1 MVNYIKR
8 GNGMKKKILT
18 MLVLMAVLL
27 PSLFLFASCN
37 KTDSAPTVSSIT
49 LVRSTGEEVSM
60 FEYTYGAVTNPL
72 SDIYLKATYSDD
84 STKMLDLTDSG
95 IKMTYIYKTMNGSD
109 EEAVELPALP
119 DDNEYQAGVYEIT
132 ISYSQQQIVVSIC
145 VYAAGAGGN
154 FALTFNNQQKTR
166 SWDYANNP
174 ELESFINELTVV
186 GKTTYT
192 PTNEDLYYLT
202 LEEWQGLQQEC
213 GASNVGKYSL
223 PNTTEAQELLNEA
236 EKEMLY
242 STLILPGEY
251 VLVARVPAEGNYS
264 EQFTVRGVGLNITK
278 TVLTETSNAI
288 GRVILL
294 SYTTV
299 DELTN
304 GLQASLRNGGDY
316 ISNSE
321 SLCIEDAQGNTYNV
335 FNFALGNTW
344 VNLPNVVHYTNAHLQ
359 TYQRSCVPSGD
370 YISKTNADVY
380 ADSYSVEG
388 FDFSQLTVKV
398 QLDITPVTLFVD
410 IAKTT
415 TCSVHEYL
423 GHMQEYTA
431 QLYAPNAPEA
441 SLVQNL
447 CTFSYTLNGKPVTY
461 PTMAVSSSTRP
472 YASAY
477 MCIEEQSLAIGEY
490 QMSIASAYPYA
501 VVISGSNVASTITIN
516 PSTIVIDEDSYIP
529 QNTFTPSAE
538 GNVTIKIPLKWKGTL
553 YSDLLTDASVIN
565 AESLQLSMAPESA
578 VTLENAPF
586 TVGTE
591 KNGQVYIQC
600 TAKVTAMPGASGTA
614 TFTISGT
621 ANGAFYNTT
630 IQTEATA
637 TVSKYTLQDADY
649 VSTTQGEPLK
659 GVTSNKITL
668 TQTSGAQFKFEDY
681 IQISTLT
688 NAYGTWKI
696 CAYDGVDTPGEEID
710 VSTLIDAPKDNR
722 NYFLVFES
730 NNEMYCE
737 SVTLRLTVYVST
749 IEA

>member
-27 PSLFLFASCN
+27 PSLFLFASCD

-49 LVRSTGEEVSM
+49 LVRATGEEVYM
-60 FEYTYGAVTNPL
+60 FEYTYGSVIEPL
-72 SDIYLKATYSDD
+72 NGISLKVTYSDT
-84 STKMLDLTDSG
+84 STKTLALTDSG
-95 IKMTYIYKTMNGSD
+95 IKMTYSYKESISS
-109 EEAVELPALP
+109 EEDAVELPELP

-132 ISYSQQQIVVSIC
+132 ISYSQQQIVVPIH

-213 GASNVGKYSL
+213 GESGVGKYSL
-223 PNTTEAQELLNEA
+223 PNTAEAQTLLDQANTTY
-236 EKEMLY
+236 LY
-242 STLILPGEY
+242 NTLLIPGEY
-251 VLVARVPAEGNYS
+251 VLIAKVPASNNYN
-264 EQFTVRGVGLNITK
+264 EQFTVHGVGLTITK
-278 TVLTETSNAI
+278 TVLTETTGNIAKEI
-288 GRVILL
+288 GLFYETLDEMLNGIPVDSLAGNGFDVAL
-294 SYTTV
+294 SSALSIKDTK
-299 DELTN
+299 
-304 GLQASLRNGGDY
+304 
-316 ISNSE
+316 
-321 SLCIEDAQGNTYNV
+321 GNTYSAE
-335 FNFALGNTW
+335 NFHFGEQW
-344 VNLPNVVHYTNAHLQ
+344 VDLPESIHYATSNGQAYEHSCTAYDLIEKIGSTETYFLQ
-359 TYQRSCVPSGD
+359 
-370 YISKTNADVY
+370 
-380 ADSYSVEG
+380 G
-388 FDFSQLTVKV
+388 FDISGLNVHVK
-398 QLDITPVTLFVD
+398 LNITPVTIFVNK
-410 IAKTT
+410 AVTKTV
-415 TCSVHEYL
+415 SVHEFL
-423 GHMQEYTA
+423 ADPSNNENRFVLQATG
-431 QLYAPNAPEA
+431 LPNNIDIYDVV
-441 SLVQNL
+441 SFGL
-447 CTFSYTLNGKPVTY
+447 FLNGKEVPYDAGTQVEHEGNSFWL
-461 PTMAVSSSTRP
+461 TMAETQIQLGTYTVEVRAKYTAAVLVEGNATAGTLTMNKSTIDIDQN
-472 YASAY
+472 ASTPTVTPSP
-477 MCIEEQSLAIGEY
+477 EGT
-490 QMSIASAYPYA
+490 
-501 VVISGSNVASTITIN
+501 VVIKFPLQWTGSTVY
-516 PSTIVIDEDSYIP
+516 SY
-529 QNTFTPSAE
+529 
-538 GNVTIKIPLKWKGTL
+538 GV
-553 YSDLLTDASVIN
+553 LTDASVIN
-565 AESLQLSMAPESA
+565 VESLQLSMAPESA
-578 VTLENAPF
+578 VTLENATF
-586 TVGTE
+586 TVGME
-591 KNGQVYIQC
+591 DGQVYIQC
-600 TAKVTAMPGASGTA
+600 TAKVTDMSGASGTA

-668 TQTSGAQFKFEDY
+668 TQTSGEQFKFEDY
-681 IQISTLT
+681 IQVSTLT

>member
-1 MVNYIKR
+1 
-8 GNGMKKKILT
+8 MKKKILT

-72 SDIYLKATYSDD
+72 RDISLKATYSDA

-119 DDNEYQAGVYEIT
+119 DDNEYQAGEYKIT
-132 ISYSQQQIVVSIC
+132 ISYSKQQIVVPIR

-213 GASNVGKYSL
+213 GESGVGKYSL
-223 PNTTEAQELLNEA
+223 PNTAEAQTLLNQA
-236 EKEMLY
+236 NPTYLY
-242 STLILPGEY
+242 NTLLYPGEY
-251 VLVARVPAEGNYS
+251 VLIAKVPASNNYN
-264 EQFTVRGVGLNITK
+264 EQFTVHGVGLTITK
-278 TVLTETSNAI
+278 TVLTETTGNIAKEI
-288 GRVILL
+288 DL
-294 SYTTV
+294 SYETLDEIINGIPV
-299 DELTN
+299 DSLAGN
-304 GLQASLRNGGDY
+304 GFDVALSSALSIKDTK
-316 ISNSE
+316 
-321 SLCIEDAQGNTYNV
+321 GNTYSAE
-335 FNFALGNTW
+335 NFHFGEQWVDLPESIHYKTSNGQSYEHSCTALSWIKKIDSTE
-344 VNLPNVVHYTNAHLQ
+344 
-359 TYQRSCVPSGD
+359 TY
-370 YISKTNADVY
+370 YL
-380 ADSYSVEG
+380 EG
-388 FDFSQLTVKV
+388 FDISGLNVHVKFN
-398 QLDITPVTLFVD
+398 ITPVTIFVYK
-410 IAKTT
+410 AVTKTV
-415 TCSVHEYL
+415 SVHEFLADPSNNENRFVLQATGLSNGIDIYDVVSFGLLLNGEEVPYDAGTQVEHMGNSFWLTMAETQIQL
-423 GHMQEYTA
+423 GTYTVEVRAKYTA
-431 QLYAPNAPEA
+431 AVLVEGNATA
-441 SLVQNL
+441 GAL
-447 CTFSYTLNGKPVTY
+447 
-461 PTMAVSSSTRP
+461 TM
-472 YASAY
+472 
-477 MCIEEQSLAIGEY
+477 I
-490 QMSIASAYPYA
+490 
-501 VVISGSNVASTITIN
+501 
-516 PSTIVIDEDSYIP
+516 PSTIDKDNNVSTP
-529 QNTFTPSAE
+529 TVTPSPD
-538 GNVTIKIPLKWKGTL
+538 GTVVIKFPLQWTGSTM
-553 YSDLLTDASVIN
+553 YSYGVLTDASVIN
-565 AESLQLSMAPESA
+565 VESLQLSMAPESA
-578 VTLENAPF
+578 VTLENATF

-591 KNGQVYIQC
+591 DGQVYIQC
-600 TAKVTAMPGASGTA
+600 TAKVTDMSGSYATA
-614 TFTISGT
+614 ATAKFTISGT

-668 TQTSGAQFKFEDY
+668 TQTSGEQFKFEDY
-681 IQISTLT
+681 IQVSTLT
-688 NAYGTWKI
+688 NAYGSWKI
-696 CAYDGVDTPGEEID
+696 CAFGGVDTPGEEID
-710 VSTLIDAPKDNR
+710 VSTLIDAPEDNR
-722 NYFLVFES
+722 NYFLVFTS

>member
-1 MVNYIKR
+1 
-8 GNGMKKKILT
+8 MKKKILT

-72 SDIYLKATYSDD
+72 SDISLKVTYSDA

-95 IKMTYIYKTMNGSD
+95 IKMTYTYKTMNASD

-119 DDNEYQAGVYEIT
+119 DDNEYQAGEYKIT
-132 ISYSQQQIVVSIC
+132 ISYSKQQIVVPIH

-192 PTNEDLYYLT
+192 PTNEDLYFLS

-213 GASNVGKYSL
+213 GESGVGKYSL

-242 STLILPGEY
+242 NTLILPGEY

-288 GRVILL
+288 GRVIPL

-447 CTFSYTLNGKPVTY
+447 CTFSYTLNGEPVTY

-472 YASAY
+472 YASVY

-565 AESLQLSMAPESA
+565 VKSLQLSMAPDSA
-578 VTLENAPF
+578 VKLENAPF

-591 KNGQVYIQC
+591 ENGQVYIQC

-614 TFTISGT
+614 SFTISGT
-621 ANGAFYNTT
+621 SDSSFYAD
-630 IQTEATA
+630 IQIENTA
-637 TVSKYTLQDADY
+637 TVSKYTLQETDY

-659 GVTSNKITL
+659 GITSNKITL
-668 TQTSGAQFKFEDY
+668 TQTSGEQFKFEDY
-681 IQISTLT
+681 IQVSTLT
-688 NAYGTWKI
+688 NAYGSWKI
-696 CAYDGVDTPGEEID
+696 CAFGGVDTPGEEIN
-710 VSTLIDAPKDNR
+710 VSTLIDAPEGNR
-722 NYFLVFES
+722 NYFLVFTS

-737 SVTLRLTVYVST
+737 SVTLPLTVYVST